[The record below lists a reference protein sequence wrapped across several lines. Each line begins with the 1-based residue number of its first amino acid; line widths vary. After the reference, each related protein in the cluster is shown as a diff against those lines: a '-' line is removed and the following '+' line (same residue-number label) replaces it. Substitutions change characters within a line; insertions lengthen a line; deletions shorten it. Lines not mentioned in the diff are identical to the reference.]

1 MARGGDGAGTRGSA
15 QRDGEAASRE
25 RDEGAGAVARVNGQA
40 LHRPGERLDGE
51 TLRQRA
57 GTELLRQAAQ
67 RAGLLAAEDAIDED
81 AVPSEAAVLAIEALL
96 ERELRVPEPSEEACR
111 RLHAQHPE
119 RYGKGERVRARH
131 VLFAVTPGIDV
142 AALLS
147 HAEPLLLQ
155 LRSRRPGAE
164 ADDAFA
170 TAARSHSNCPSGER
184 GGDLGWLRREDCAPE
199 FASEIFGHPGIGVLP
214 QLVRSRFGLHIVE
227 VLGRDVGPA
236 PAFEEVRDAVEA
248 ALRRQSWITAL
259 RQYVRVLAGD
269 AVVEG
274 VDLDAADSPL
284 VQ

>member
-1 MARGGDGAGTRGSA
+1 MVNRPVAGD
-15 QRDGEAASRE
+15 DGPASRHSDDA
-25 RDEGAGAVARVNGQA
+25 RVARVNGRA
-40 LHRPGERLDGE
+40 LHRPGEALDGE

-67 RAGLLAAEDAIDED
+67 RAGLLAAEDPPCDD
-81 AVPSEAAVLAIEALL
+81 GVPSEAAVLAIETLL

-119 RYGKGERVRARH
+119 RYGSGERVRARH
-131 VLFAVTPGIDV
+131 VLFAVTPGVDV
-142 AALLS
+142 AALLA

-155 LRSRRPGAE
+155 LRSCQPGAE
-164 ADDAFA
+164 ADEAFSA
-170 TAARSHSNCPSGER
+170 AARRYSNCPSSEH

-199 FASEIFGHPGIGVLP
+199 FAGEIFGHPGIGVLS

-227 VLGRDVGPA
+227 VLGRDAGEA
-236 PAFEEVRDAVEA
+236 PAFDEVRDAVEA
-248 ALRRQSWITAL
+248 ALRRHSWITAL

-269 AVVEG
+269 AVLEG